1 MRFYSPVTETLMLS
15 LLQLLPSDLVFV
27 LPARLVSVI
36 QTQQAELG
44 GGTCSLQSLSQ
55 TSSAG

>member
-1 MRFYSPVTETLMLS
+1 MRFYNPVTETLMLS

-44 GGTCSLQSLSQ
+44 GGICPLQSLSQ